1 MQQPTKKSILIV
13 LIISAVIAISVALTF
28 YFSSEKTSENTQ
40 ITELVDKYNKNCPLK
55 IQEVIR
61 LDSVTLPSEKVI
73 QYNLTLVNVEKETS
87 ELDLIGKEIGKSIIT
102 TAKANPGLEVFRE
115 NDYTLIYKYSDK
127 NKKFMFD
134 VKAEPDQYK

>member
-55 IQEVIR
+55 IQEGIR
-61 LDSVTLPSEKVI
+61 LDSVTLPSEKVV
-73 QYNLTLVNVEKETS
+73 QYNLTLVNVEKETA
-87 ELDLIGKEIGKSIIT
+87 ELELIGKEIGKSIIT
-102 TAKANPGLEVFRE
+102 IAKANPGLEVFRE